1 MDANSSQNPETTPL
15 HQLQAESGGGA
26 KYRLIGELGR
36 GGMSDVFL
44 ALMTGAAGFS
54 KLVVIKR
61 LEPLLA
67 RDGEFL
73 NMFLDEARL
82 AARLNHPN
90 VVQTHEVGFAHDR
103 YFIAMEYL
111 EGQPLNRILRR
122 VFHSGGMDLTV
133 QIRILCD
140 VLTGLHYA
148 HELRDFDGS
157 PLEVVHRDVSPQNV
171 FVTYDGQ
178 VKVVDFGVAKARSSS
193 DGRSG
198 MIKGKVAYMAP
209 EQALCEPIDR
219 RADIYSLGVMLWE
232 IAARRRMWKGSGV
245 PQIVTELIAGRIP
258 RLADMAPETPPALQA
273 ICDRATAHQREERFE
288 SAAEFRTEL
297 ELLLERLEPKS
308 GRDVGAQVR
317 ALFADE
323 RTRVTTLIERQ
334 LGHMRLGSDTTPTAP
349 YSELPRF
356 DDSETRLSDLP
367 TPRPEAL
374 VGHGHEAHSSDASAY
389 GVQMSSIRPEQLG
402 ASSLHRRAIALAAV
416 LGLLALGGTFL
427 LVSALPAASTS
438 TAAPA
443 VAAGSEPR
451 EEPVRTSALAR
462 ALVAPARPAEPVG
475 TREAPAP
482 RTPPR
487 YAAPDVEQREAQ
499 EPGETQRRRPVQ
511 LRETD
516 NALQRAPGSRRAPRH
531 LDKDDP
537 WAE

>member
-1 MDANSSQNPETTPL
+1 MDSSSAQHPETTPL

-26 KYRLIGELGR
+26 KYRLLGELGR

-90 VVQTHEVGFAHDR
+90 VVQTHEIGFAHER

-140 VLTGLHYA
+140 VLSGLHYA

-258 RLADMAPETPPALQA
+258 RLADVAPETRPELQA
-273 ICDRATAHQREERFE
+273 ICDRATSRQRDERFE
-288 SAAEFRTEL
+288 TAAEFRTEL
-297 ELLLERLEPKS
+297 ELLLEQLEPKS

-323 RTRVTTLIERQ
+323 RTRVQTLIERQ
-334 LGHMRLGSDTTPTAP
+334 LGHMRLGNDTTPTAP
-349 YSELPRF
+349 YGELPRF
-356 DDSETRLSDLP
+356 DDSETRLSGPP
-367 TPRPEAL
+367 TLRPEAL
-374 VGHGHEAHSSDASAY
+374 VGHGHGAHSSDASAY
-389 GVQMSSIRPEQLG
+389 SVQMSSIRPEQLG
-402 ASSLHRRAIALAAV
+402 ASSLLHRRAIAVAAV

-427 LVSALPAASTS
+427 LVSALPAAPPSTE
-438 TAAPA
+438 APT

-451 EEPVRTSALAR
+451 EEPVRASALAG
-462 ALVAPARPAEPVG
+462 ALARPAEPIEA
-475 TREAPAP
+475 REAPAR
-482 RTPPR
+482 RTPAR
-487 YAAPDVEQREAQ
+487 YAAPDEEQREAQ
-499 EPGETQRRRPVQ
+499 EPRETPRRRPVQ
-511 LRETD
+511 LRESD